1 MRYGNADGTPY
12 GADVPIDVVVFDL
25 GNVLVRWDRR
35 FLFEKL
41 IDDPVE
47 LDHFLDEILTLE
59 VNADLDRGEPLADVT
74 SALAD
79 RFPDSRELIEAF
91 RDRWPETLGEI
102 LAGSVAI
109 LEELRAQ
116 PLSLIAL
123 SNWGRDTFAMSEPHL
138 PFLRH
143 FDALVISGRE
153 GVVKPDAAIFEL
165 LCRRHDVEPTTAVFI
180 DDSAANIAAA
190 AALGFRTVHFTDP
203 DQCRS
208 SLIDLGLDLAPI
220 AS

>member
-1 MRYGNADGTPY
+1 MRYGNADGRPY
-12 GADVPIDVVVFDL
+12 GAGVPIDVVVFDL

-41 IDDPVE
+41 IDDPAQLE
-47 LDHFLDEILTLE
+47 TFLDEVLTLD
-59 VNADLDRGEPLADVT
+59 VNADLDRGVPLTEVT

-79 RFPDSRELIEAF
+79 RFPESRDLIEAF

-102 LAGSVAI
+102 LADSVAI
-109 LEELRAQ
+109 LEELRAL
-116 PLSLIAL
+116 PLTLIAL

-153 GVVKPDAAIFEL
+153 GVVKPDAAIFDL
-165 LCRRHDVEPTTAVFI
+165 LCRRHDVEPAEAVFI

-190 AALGFRTVHFTDP
+190 AALGFHTVHFTDP
-203 DQCRS
+203 GRCRS
-208 SLIDLGLDLAPI
+208 ALVDLGLDLAPV